1 LVEPFHQLFFL
12 HFNIYKYLSKKT
24 NRIILFYFHFI
35 NVNVF
40 LTKRRQSKLIIIHC
54 FHFSVDIYVLQNTNK
69 NLIYNAL
76 ILILMN
82 MFSKNQNIY
91 IIVLLLK
98 YILKNNDI
106 HKYYAIIINDKFD

>member
-1 LVEPFHQLFFL
+1 
-12 HFNIYKYLSKKT
+12 
-24 NRIILFYFHFI
+24 
-35 NVNVF
+35 
-40 LTKRRQSKLIIIHC
+40 
-54 FHFSVDIYVLQNTNK
+54 
-69 NLIYNAL
+69 
-76 ILILMN
+76 MN